1 MEEQNKV
8 TGTENQKSLEAR
20 LAALDFVIKMF
31 KDERIEKNSAMVAA
45 ITELLKVIL

>member
-31 KDERIEKNSAMVAA
+31 KNERIEK
-45 ITELLKVIL
+45 TQQWLPPLLSY